1 MGFLDGLKGFLNP
14 EIISQYEDIIRYH
27 SEAYRRWKGRLH
39 YTALS
44 SSVNTSPTYND
55 KYYIATH
62 RNEIL
67 QVEKEIAEEKAF
79 QKRKDEVIKA
89 AFQYPH
95 AFHAL
100 VIKLSIPSISDVNAT
115 LPNIRVSK
123 YRAKT
128 RNHSADLQTPRQIRV
143 TLSSEIS
150 KVFSSSEY
158 GNSRTLR
165 SPRTL
170 RTLEKDEYEKL
181 YRNLSGL
188 KQEEERISKELAK
201 EDLIFKFEDEILDNS
216 RRAKYYKAFFESV
229 NTMTDEK
236 SYCATHINEL
246 DTFIDSVIEK
256 EYNEIAKKYPKG
268 LEYYRKNYSFRA
280 SKENVIEKKDRI
292 AKLDKAVSRYEELK
306 KKYPVGLPAFEEY
319 NSYDDGKNSASY
331 TIEEVVEY
339 EDQIEK
345 FEKSAKIASFYK
357 NWETTQRDFSSV
369 CRNLRD
375 SELSGW
381 GCYKYNIPFSKI
393 QVNGDKVDG
402 AFQVWQMFCDAYS
415 ESDDVDTSYYPS
427 YAKNKTDIPKLLSR
441 SSYYKERV
449 YDAIL
454 SFIDKLLEKY
464 TEKNEICVIFANSGE
479 EDSELLNNYHFKY
492 LKEQLDQ
499 RGVRFTPLRAFPS
512 IVEDQVRYVVIE
524 LISTNERLKS
534 NCATLINIKQRC
546 HKDCVKQNRYECFSN
561 IVYITLTKGYDKAEM
576 EALNQRKIEEIE
588 RKRKEEEKKKQ
599 EEQERQNTIQKAKQ
613 IANNYRDAFS
623 KFFSGYSTYT
633 LDYREAVEII
643 NSELKLRK
651 YHEFNSR
658 VKNAVSGWEKLHGIP
673 YYFFYHY
680 YPTRFT
686 DITPESRR
694 VRNLIYNFKD
704 GIVNSDVIDIMKRK
718 LTSTFSSDDLSQ
730 MTLVCIPASSIAD
743 NVDRYLSF
751 SERLCNALGM
761 RNAFN
766 HITIIKEKT
775 QSHLGGSDNA
785 EYRIDDNFFNGK
797 YIILFDDVVTR
808 GRSMLEFK
816 NLLEN
821 RGATIICAL
830 SIGRTYSDYY
840 GEHREPHPWTNEY

>member
-1 MGFLDGLKGFLNP
+1 MGLFDAIKGFLNP
-14 EIISQYEDIIRYH
+14 EIISRYEEIVSSH
-27 SEAYRRWKGRLH
+27 SEAYRRWKGRQH
-39 YTALS
+39 YTTLS

-62 RNEIL
+62 RDEIL

-79 QKRKDEVIKA
+79 QRRKDEVIKA
-89 AFQYPH
+89 ASQYPH
-95 AFHAL
+95 AFHVL
-100 VIKLSIPSISDVNAT
+100 VKKLSIPSISDVNAT
-115 LPNIRVSK
+115 LPGVRISE
-123 YRAKT
+123 YRAKAI
-128 RNHSADLQTPRQIRV
+128 NP
-143 TLSSEIS
+143 
-150 KVFSSSEY
+150 SSSNSLNFRSVSSILSGNKY
-158 GNSRTLR
+158 GSSRTIK
-165 SPRTL
+165 S
-170 RTLEKDEYEKL
+170 LEKDEYEKL

-201 EDLIFKFEDEILDNS
+201 EDLIIKFEDEILDNS

-236 SYCATHINEL
+236 SYCATHINDL
-246 DTFIDSVIEK
+246 DRFIDSVIEK
-256 EYNEIAKKYPKG
+256 EYNEIAEKYPKG

-280 SKENVIEKKDRI
+280 SKENVIEKKARI
-292 AKLDKAVSRYEELK
+292 AKLDKAVTRYEELK
-306 KKYPVGLPAFEEY
+306 KKYPVGLPAFEQY

-331 TIEEVVEY
+331 TIEEVVEF

-345 FEKSAKIASFYK
+345 FEKSAKDASFYK
-357 NWETTQRDFSSV
+357 NWETTQKDFSSV
-369 CRNLRD
+369 CRDLRD

-402 AFQVWQMFCDAYS
+402 SFQVWQMFCDAYS

-427 YAKNKTDIPKLLSR
+427 YAKNKDDIPNLINR
-441 SSYYKERV
+441 RSYYKERV
-449 YDAIL
+449 YDKIL
-454 SFIDKLLEKY
+454 SFIDKLKEKY

-479 EDSELLNNYHFKY
+479 EDSEQLNNYHFKY
-492 LKEQLDQ
+492 LKEKLDE
-499 RGVRFTPLRAFPS
+499 RGVGYAPLRAFPRT
-512 IVEDQVRYVVIE
+512 VEDQVRYVVIE

-534 NCATLINIKQRC
+534 NCATLINIKQGC
-546 HKDCVKQNRYECFSN
+546 HKDCIKKNRYECFSN

-576 EALNQRKIEEIE
+576 EALNKRKIEEIE

-623 KFFSGYSTYT
+623 KFFSGYSTYS
-633 LDYREAVEII
+633 LDYRQAVEIV

-658 VKNAVSGWEKLHGIP
+658 VKNAVSGWEDLHGIP
-673 YYFFYHY
+673 YYFFYYY

-686 DITPESRR
+686 DITAESRR

-718 LTSTFSSDDLSQ
+718 LTSTFSSEDLSK
-730 MTLVCIPASSIAD
+730 MTLVCIPASTIED
-743 NVDRYLSF
+743 NEDRYSSF

-761 RNAFN
+761 RNAFS
-766 HITIIKEKT
+766 HITITKEKT
-775 QSHLGGSDNA
+775 QSHLGGTDAA
-785 EYRIDDNFFNGK
+785 EYSFDQSFFNDAK
-797 YIILFDDVVTR
+797 IILFDDVVTR
-808 GRSMLEFK
+808 GRSMYQFKTILE
-816 NLLEN
+816 
-821 RGATIICAL
+821 RYGASVICAL
-830 SIGRTYSDYY
+830 SIGRTYSDYH
-840 GEHREPHPWTNEY
+840 GDIRNPHPWTGTL